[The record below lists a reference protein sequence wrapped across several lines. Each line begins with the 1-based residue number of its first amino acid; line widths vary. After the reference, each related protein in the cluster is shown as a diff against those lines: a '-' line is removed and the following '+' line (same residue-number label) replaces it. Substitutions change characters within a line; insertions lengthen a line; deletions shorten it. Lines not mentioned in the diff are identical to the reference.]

1 MSRDGVSF
9 PLVPRHRLLGL
20 AFGTMHSARRG
31 LGSDIAGARPYRP
44 GDDVDAIDWAASA
57 RISAATDRDEFIV
70 RERFADEA
78 PRVVA
83 LCDRRPAMALYPEGL
98 PWLHK
103 PEAVRIALELV
114 ATSAFRA
121 RGLFGYLDLA
131 GGEGDP
137 FWRPPRSEAQA
148 PLLLEDEVAAR
159 PWTGAPDNLERGFDF
174 FKLARLTLPPGSFV
188 FVVSDFLV
196 TPPAD
201 SWVSLLEHRWD
212 VVPVVI
218 QDPTWEQSFP
228 AVFGVTLPVVDAER
242 GSVGTVRLT
251 RRRARELRER
261 RERRLAKLLADF
273 ASLGLEPVLVE
284 SADDEAVL
292 QSFMAWVDRR
302 LYMLQAW
309 RRGA

>member
-1 MSRDGVSF
+1 VSRDGVSF
-9 PLVPRHRLLGL
+9 PLIPRHRLLGL

-31 LGSDIAGARPYRP
+31 LGADIAGTRPYRP
-44 GDDVDAIDWAASA
+44 GDDMSSIDWAASA
-57 RISAATDRDEFIV
+57 RLSAATDRDEFIV

-83 LCDRRPAMALYPEGL
+83 LCDRRPAMALYPDGL

-103 PEAVRIALELV
+103 PEAMQVALELI

-131 GGEGDP
+131 GGEP

-148 PLLLEDEVAAR
+148 LFMLDDELAGR
-159 PWTGAPDNLERGFDF
+159 PWDAGPDNLARGFDF
-174 FKLARLTLPPGSFV
+174 FKLARLTLPPGSFI
-188 FVVSDFLV
+188 FVLSDFLV
-196 TPPAD
+196 APPAD
-201 SWVSLLEHRWD
+201 VWVSLLEHRWD
-212 VVPVVI
+212 VVPVLI
-218 QDPTWEQSFP
+218 QDPTWEQTFP
-228 AVFGVTLPVVDAER
+228 PVWGVTLPVADAER
-242 GSVGTVRLT
+242 GSVGTMRLT

-261 RERRLAKLLADF
+261 REQRLARLLADF
-273 ASLGLEPVLVE
+273 SNLGVE
-284 SADDEAVL
+284 AVVVDSIEEEAVL
-292 QSFMAWVDRR
+292 QAFLGWVDRR

>member
-31 LGSDIAGARPYRP
+31 LGSDIAGSRPYRP
-44 GDDVDAIDWAASA
+44 GDSLASIDWAASA
-57 RISAATDRDEFIV
+57 RLSAATDRDEFIV

-98 PWLHK
+98 PWLNK
-103 PEAVRIALELV
+103 PEAMRVALELI
-114 ATSAFRA
+114 ATSAFHA

-131 GGEGDP
+131 GEDA

-148 PLLLEDEVAAR
+148 PLLLEEEIANR
-159 PWTGAPDNLERGFDF
+159 PWTGAADNLDRGFDF

-201 SWVSLLEHRWD
+201 TWVSLLEHRWD

-228 AVFGVTLPVVDAER
+228 PVWGVTLPVVDTER
-242 GSVGTVRLT
+242 GTVGTVRLT
-251 RRRARELRER
+251 RGRARELRER

-284 SADDEAVL
+284 AADEEAVL
-292 QSFMAWVDRR
+292 QSFLAWVDRR